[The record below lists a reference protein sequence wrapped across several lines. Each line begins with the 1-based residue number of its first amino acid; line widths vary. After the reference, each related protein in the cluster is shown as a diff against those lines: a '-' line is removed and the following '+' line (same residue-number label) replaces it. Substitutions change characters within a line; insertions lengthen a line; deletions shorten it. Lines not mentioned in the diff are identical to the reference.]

1 MSEHTANTATADIA
15 KMIGIFTNMVET
27 SNKNTIQELDHQK
40 QNMMMLFNVT
50 NTEIRQL
57 DKRLSNVEG
66 KVDHMQVDIDT
77 MKSDISTM
85 QADIATI
92 KSDISTI
99 LELLTEQARTK
110 QIIES
115 ERAESQ
121 KAFDDLFT

>member
-1 MSEHTANTATADIA
+1 MSKHTSNTATADIA
-15 KMIGIFTNMVET
+15 KMIGIFTNMVDT

-66 KVDHMQVDIDT
+66 KVDHMQIDVDT
-77 MKSDISTM
+77 MKSDIATM
-85 QADIATI
+85 QANIVTM

-99 LELLTEQARTK
+99 LELLTELVRK
-110 QIIES
+110 
-115 ERAESQ
+115 
-121 KAFDDLFT
+121 

>member
-40 QNMMMLFNVT
+40 QNMMMFFNVT

-57 DKRLSNVEG
+57 DKRLSSVEG
-66 KVDHMQVDIDT
+66 KVDQMQIA
-77 MKSDISTM
+77 ISTM
-85 QADIATI
+85 QADIVTI